1 MHKRN
6 LNKFSE
12 DVKEILPFMV
22 GHSDCNVNKIVMIR
36 AMSEADAVKGLLRS
50 VRDRIHAASQKRAP
64 NVQPRLV
71 AVSKTKPKE
80 LIIAAY
86 EGGQK
91 NFGENYVQELVEKG
105 HNPEILEK
113 CSDIKWHF
121 IGHLQRNK
129 VNKVVSVPGLFMV
142 ETVDSDKLATA
153 LDTAWEKLEGK
164 DYKLNVMA
172 QVNTSGEEGK
182 NGCNPN
188 EATRLVKHIIDN
200 CPNLTL
206 IGLMTI
212 GKFGYDLSLGP
223 NPDFICLRQ
232 VRDEVCKNLS
242 IDYDKLELSMGMSDD
257 FEHAIEM
264 GSTNVRVGSS
274 IFGHR
279 EKKPSAKDT

>member
-1 MHKRN
+1 MTICKTTMAN
-6 LNKFSE
+6 PQPGIDDGKP
-12 DVKEILPFMV
+12 IMGAV
-22 GHSDCNVNKIVMIR
+22 GQQQSSTC
-36 AMSEADAVKGLLRS
+36 
-50 VRDRIHAASQKRAP
+50 P
-64 NVQPRLV
+64 
-71 AVSKTKPKE
+71 
-80 LIIAAY
+80 
-86 EGGQK
+86 
-91 NFGENYVQELVEKG
+91 
-105 HNPEILEK
+105 
-113 CSDIKWHF
+113 
-121 IGHLQRNK
+121 
-129 VNKVVSVPGLFMV
+129 
-142 ETVDSDKLATA
+142 
-153 LDTAWEKLEGK
+153 
-164 DYKLNVMA
+164 
-172 QVNTSGEEGK
+172 GK

-257 FEHAIEM
+257 FEHAVSTLDFIFIEM

-279 EKKPSAKDT
+279 EKKPSAKDTET